1 MIAGLLSA
9 LAVLAGPQA
18 VSAESLLAAGLITAL
33 LAVVVVLRTASA
45 PPSAPGS
52 TASADF
58 PSLRVLLR
66 ATSPDAEGHPRAR
79 APGATR

>member
-1 MIAGLLSA
+1 VIAGLLSA

-18 VSAESLLAAGLITAL
+18 VSAESLLAAGLVTAL

-45 PPSAPGS
+45 PRSAPSS
-52 TASADF
+52 TAAADF

-66 ATSPDAEGHPRAR
+66 ASDPSAAGHRKAR
-79 APGATR
+79 APGTTR